1 MKKNFLLCLAFFGGF
16 WILFWSFQ
24 SKNVYFNTLGK
35 ISSNYVYLGD
45 GDRGMEK
52 KPYEVI
58 TNDNVLNWDGEHY
71 YSIKEK
77 GYVANEDWRFAF
89 FPLFPY
95 IWKLTGL
102 TPSYVMLLNFLM
114 FVGGLLL
121 LAFLFNQKW
130 DKLILVLALP
140 MMVVFLIPYT
150 EATFFLMFSI
160 AVWGYMK
167 DRYWLF
173 CLGMILASVS
183 RNTLLLIIP
192 AILCTEILFFIKE
205 RKIKTSLYRIFLGC
219 LPVLIGTATVS
230 LIQYG
235 SGSESLF
242 SFIEVQKYWDHR
254 LSLPNFGNLND
265 WSHESYG
272 INIPILFMIGFPLFF
287 YLVAI
292 ACKQFNIIKKDAP
305 CFSFSS
311 DNKSDYLTLFL
322 LFCCFAAFCS
332 VILFQSGNL
341 HGLSRYV
348 LCSPYFVVLVLLN
361 HQKIISHSLKKRIIT
376 FVVLTLLSLIAFA
389 IMKYTSAIRF
399 HYIGYLIIVSIMA
412 LYLFSDFRQKR
423 FYNICLFFTFLLNI
437 LWTTYLYNQLLC
449 NGWNYA

>member
-1 MKKNFLLCLAFFGGF
+1 MKKNIAICLLFFAGF
-16 WILFWSFQ
+16 WIVFLAMQ
-24 SKNVYFNTLGK
+24 NKTIYFNTLGK
-35 ISSNYVYLGD
+35 ISKNYVYLGD

-52 KPYEVI
+52 KTYEVI

-71 YSIKEK
+71 NSIKEK

-102 TPSYVMLLNFLM
+102 TPSYVILLNFLM
-114 FVGGLLL
+114 FASGILL
-121 LAFLFNQKW
+121 LAYLLTQKW
-130 DKLILVLALP
+130 KKLILVLSLP

-150 EATFFLMFSI
+150 ESTFFLMFSI

-167 DRYWLF
+167 DKYWLY
-173 CLGMILASVS
+173 CIGIILASMS

-192 AILCTEILFFIKE
+192 AILCAEMLFLVNERNIKE
-205 RKIKTSLYRIFLGC
+205 SLKRAILGC
-219 LPVLIGTATVS
+219 LPVLIGTAMVS
-230 LIQYG
+230 LIQYA

-272 INIPILFMIGFPLFF
+272 INIPILFMLGFPLFF

-292 ACKQFNIIKKDAP
+292 AFKHFHIINKETP
-305 CFSFSS
+305 YFSFSS
-311 DNKSDYLTLFL
+311 DNKSDYLNLVL

-341 HGLSRYV
+341 HGLSRYI
-348 LCSPYFVVLVLLN
+348 LCSPYFVVLILLN

-399 HYIGYLIIVSIMA
+399 HYIGYLIIVSIIA
-412 LYLFSDFRQKR
+412 LYLFNDFRHKR
-423 FYNICLFFTFLLNI
+423 FYNIYLFFTFLLNI
-437 LWTTYLYNQLLC
+437 LWTTYLYNQFLC
-449 NGWNYA
+449 NGWIYA